1 MRGVKI
7 LHHAEREPR
16 AGCDRHETG
25 RGPFRRRRLAFPALG
40 EQACKV
46 EFSMEFEFASR
57 ALATVLQPVFNRI
70 ADSMVDLPRRA
81 DEIHGAKG

>member
-1 MRGVKI
+1 
-7 LHHAEREPR
+7 
-16 AGCDRHETG
+16 
-25 RGPFRRRRLAFPALG
+25 
-40 EQACKV
+40 
-46 EFSMEFEFASR
+46 MEFEFASR